1 MSLVELHGVTKH
13 VRLPDDT
20 RLDILRGVDLEVGSG
35 DHVAIVGRSG
45 SGKSTLLNI
54 LGMLDLPSSGE
65 VDFRGNPVFRDHGK
79 RMRRGALDRLRGR
92 EVGFVFQF

>member
-1 MSLVELHGVTKH
+1 MSATAGRMPGFGPRHPPFSSLT
-13 VRLPDDT
+13 
-20 RLDILRGVDLEVGSG
+20 
-35 DHVAIVGRSG
+35 VAIVGRSG
-45 SGKSTLLNI
+45 SGTSTLLNI

>member
-1 MSLVELHGVTKH
+1 
-13 VRLPDDT
+13 
-20 RLDILRGVDLEVGSG
+20 
-35 DHVAIVGRSG
+35 
-45 SGKSTLLNI
+45 
-54 LGMLDLPSSGE
+54 MLDLPSSGE